1 MLHRRA
7 AAFLMIQIRV
17 LQTISH
23 AIDMR
28 DTKVF
33 EIALDDVTY
42 DEESENEM
50 IQPGDLADLKPLV
63 EDEGRY
69 GPLHSHVKY
78 YNERNTEG
86 KKQSSDIFFYLR
98 SHTKETV
105 NQEQENKPFVAGFKH
120 NLDKYFFKTT
130 KQSVDVTSI
139 KTRNHIE
146 SEKNK
151 RSAQIFKQLQNY
163 RKGTTNVV
171 TDKSVKGVV
180 RVKRE
185 ETTNHYET
193 TLNEEMD
200 FFQAMRNRNVTT
212 EKMET
217 TGYLAKT
224 PETYARYNLY
234 DDDQETTS
242 DATKNLLDQSSI
254 SERSSTLA
262 DNSSSHEESYDYER
276 FKMEYEQ
283 QLDDDIKEGKVLN
296 YTEKKEPLKNTLK
309 GALKRIMD
317 LKRPKNCTEEELSQI
332 GIKAIECLLYDYQR
346 AKDITTAKLI
356 LSRTWLVFRVW
367 LLIYICFAIPC
378 WCQRGWCCCCFR
390 CKFCFPRKR
399 IILVKQYY
407 ATNPPGIFVKDLKKV
422 EDVKEPVKYE
432 ATEYEYNAYKT
443 FEAAI
448 RNI

>member
-1 MLHRRA
+1 MLYRRA

-28 DTKVF
+28 DMKVF

-78 YNERNTEG
+78 YNERNAEG
-86 KKQSSDIFFYLR
+86 KKQYSDIFFYLR
-98 SHTKETV
+98 SHTKEIF
-105 NQEQENKPFVAGFKH
+105 NLEQENKPFVAGFKH

-139 KTRNHIE
+139 KTINHIE

-151 RSAQIFKQLQNY
+151 RSAQIFKKLQNY
-163 RKGTTNVV
+163 KKSTTNVA

-200 FFQAMRNRNVTT
+200 FFQVIRNRNVTT
-212 EKMET
+212 EEMET
-217 TGYLAKT
+217 TAGYLAKT
-224 PETYARYNLY
+224 PETYTQYNLY
-234 DDDQETTS
+234 EYDQETTS

-262 DNSSSHEESYDYER
+262 DNESSHEESYDYER

-283 QLDDDIKEGKVLN
+283 QLEYDIKEGKVLN
-296 YTEKKEPLKNTLK
+296 YTDNEKKEPLKNTLK

-317 LKRPKNCTEEELSQI
+317 LKRPKNCTKEELSQI

-356 LSRTWLVFRVW
+356 LSRTWMVLLLFPLQVLFSTKKDYTCQTILRNESTWYFR
-367 LLIYICFAIPC
+367 
-378 WCQRGWCCCCFR
+378 QG
-390 CKFCFPRKR
+390 
-399 IILVKQYY
+399 
-407 ATNPPGIFVKDLKKV
+407 LKKS
-422 EDVKEPVKYE
+422 ERCER
-432 ATEYEYNAYKT
+432 AC
-443 FEAAI
+443 
-448 RNI
+448 